1 MIRILIMFKI
11 NFKGLLGFIQRFMQI
26 LSLEKC
32 WLDENLKCDL
42 PNFITAIEFCLPIRE
57 CAQ

>member
-1 MIRILIMFKI
+1 MFKI

-26 LSLEKC
+26 LGLGKC